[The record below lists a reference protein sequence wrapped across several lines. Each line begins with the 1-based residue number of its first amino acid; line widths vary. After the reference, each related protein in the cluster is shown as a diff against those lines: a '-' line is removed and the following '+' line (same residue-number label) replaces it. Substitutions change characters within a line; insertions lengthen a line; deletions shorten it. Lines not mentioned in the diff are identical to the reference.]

1 MANNVNR
8 IEKTLKHLN
17 TLTSHPRRKLT
28 LDRMEAN
35 KKYSILTAQRTMKL
49 NKSKKTVVR
58 LDFDSSYVYLPK
70 RFDQLP
76 DSIWSEISNGDF
88 EICRLQNCNKSIHLK
103 FSCAKA
109 AVTGQSHQFNTID
122 YLNNFIYS
130 PSYSQEDNN
139 EPLPQSSNFVEQPYE
154 TFENL

>member
-1 MANNVNR
+1 MENNANR
-8 IEKTLKHLN
+8 TLRHLN

-28 LDRMEAN
+28 LDRMEAD
-35 KKYSILTAQRTMKL
+35 KKYPILTARRTMKL
-49 NKSKKTVVR
+49 NKSRKSVVR

-88 EICRLQNCNKSIHLK
+88 EVCRLGNCIKSIHLK
-103 FSCAKA
+103 FSCAKVTA
-109 AVTGQSHQFNTID
+109 AEQSHQFDAIE

-130 PSYSQEDNN
+130 PSYNKEDNN
-139 EPLPQSSNFVEQPYE
+139 ESLPQSSNFVEQSYE
-154 TFENL
+154 TFGNFQ